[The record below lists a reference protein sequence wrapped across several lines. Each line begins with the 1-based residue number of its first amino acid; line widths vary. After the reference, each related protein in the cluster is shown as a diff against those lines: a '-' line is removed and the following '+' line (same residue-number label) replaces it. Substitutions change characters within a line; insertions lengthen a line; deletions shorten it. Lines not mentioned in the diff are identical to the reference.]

1 MKARLSILCFGLA
14 VFNGYAQFELPKKTL
29 KIAPISNPSGQTSPT
44 TSTSSAI
51 KYPSIFD
58 KKDNLAGKFSLLNQK
73 PEESKSVMET
83 EKFESQSK
91 DYTDRMNKK
100 SDGKILEKFKSDSFL
115 GQFKVGTKTISI
127 ACRDHEA
134 PDGDL
139 VRIWL
144 NDKIAVDAIL
154 LDVDF
159 KEVYLELNEGINKI
173 EIEALNQGESGP
185 NTAQFII
192 YDQKKGTVTTNKWNL
207 TTGVRAKIII
217 LKEDGI
223 LEEKK

>member
-1 MKARLSILCFGLA
+1 MKVRVLILIFVSA
-14 VFNGYAQFELPKKTL
+14 VFNGYSQFELPKKTL

-44 TSTSSAI
+44 TSTSSAL

-58 KKDNLAGKFSLLNQK
+58 KKDNLAGKISLLNQK
-73 PEESKSVMET
+73 PEETKSVMET

-91 DYTDRMNKK
+91 EYTDRMNKK

-115 GQFKVGTKTISI
+115 GQFKVGTKIISI

-144 NDKIAVDAIL
+144 NDKMAVDAIL

-185 NTAQFII
+185 NTAQFVI

-217 LKEDGI
+217 LKEDGV

>member
-1 MKARLSILCFGLA
+1 MKGVCALIFVLFLCFQG
-14 VFNGYAQFELPKKTL
+14 FSQIELPKKTL
-29 KIAPISNPSGQTSPT
+29 KIAPVSNPTGEVAP
-44 TSTSSAI
+44 TSSKSI
-51 KYPSIFD
+51 IYPSVFD
-58 KKDNLAGKFSLLNQK
+58 KKDKLLNGVSLLNK
-73 PEESKSVMET
+73 KEEETKSVLEN
-83 EKFESQSK
+83 EQFESQSK
-91 DYTDRMNKK
+91 EYTDRMNKK
-100 SDGKILEKFKSDSFL
+100 KDGVFDEKYKSDNFL

-127 ACRDHEA
+127 ACRDHEY

-144 NDKIAVDAIL
+144 NDKIVVNSML

-185 NTAQFII
+185 NTAQFTM
-192 YDQKKGTVTTNKWNL
+192 YDAKKGIITNNKWNL
-207 TTGVRAKIII
+207 TTGGKAKLII